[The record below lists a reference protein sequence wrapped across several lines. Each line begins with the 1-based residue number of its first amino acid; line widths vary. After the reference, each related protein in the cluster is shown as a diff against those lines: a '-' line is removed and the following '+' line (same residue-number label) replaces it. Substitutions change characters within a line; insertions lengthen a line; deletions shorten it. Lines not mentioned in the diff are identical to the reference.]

1 LSERVCFDASTACA
15 FALND
20 EPYHAQAI
28 ALVSEL
34 AKREA
39 RIIAPA
45 LFLCE
50 CDSVIRLRIF
60 KGALNGEEATQAR
73 EIIALLA
80 VAIDDVAIYD
90 RAFEIACLYNQPRT
104 YDSTYAALA
113 ESRGV
118 ELWTADERFY
128 NAVSGA
134 LPFVKFIGNY

>member
-1 LSERVCFDASTACA
+1 MNRVCFDASAACA

-28 ALVSEL
+28 ALVSDL
-34 AKREA
+34 AQRNA
-39 RIIAPA
+39 RIIAPP

-60 KGALNGEEATQAR
+60 KGALNREGASQAR

-80 VAIDDVAIYD
+80 VAIDDAAIYD

-104 YDSTYAALA
+104 YDATYAALA
-113 ESRGV
+113 EARGV

-128 NAVSGA
+128 NAVGGA
-134 LPFVKFIGNY
+134 LPFVKFIGTY

>member
-1 LSERVCFDASTACA
+1 
-15 FALND
+15 LND

-28 ALVSEL
+28 ALVSDL

-39 RIIAPA
+39 RIIAPP

-60 KGALNGEEATQAR
+60 KGALNGEEASQAR
-73 EIIALLA
+73 EIIAALA
-80 VAIDDVAIYD
+80 VVIDDAAIYD
-90 RAFEIACLYNQPRT
+90 RAFEIACLCNQPRT
-104 YDSTYAALA
+104 YDATYAALA
-113 ESRGV
+113 EARGV

-134 LPFVKFIGNY
+134 LPFVKFIGAD